1 MKIIVDEVYQFI
13 SSVSYSAKNI
23 FTECVLAELMMV
35 YTTCYLRSSLS
46 VGNLKILSDIDIER
60 MLEYGNPIIKL

>member
-1 MKIIVDEVYQFI
+1 MYKFI
-13 SSVSYSAKNI
+13 SSGIFYSAKNM
-23 FTECVLAELMMV
+23 FTGCVLAELMIV
-35 YTTCYLRSSLS
+35 YKTCYLRSSLS